1 MLRDLR
7 KLSVPRTIGRRAV
20 LCAAAVGF
28 VRPASAALPVPPG
41 NTLGFRMIRHDSE
54 IGTHRL
60 TFEPNGD
67 TLTVHIAVDA
77 VVTLLSIPIVRYT
90 HRGVETWQGTTLV
103 GLAGETNK
111 NGEHEWVKA
120 SRTNAGL
127 MVQGSQ
133 TRPYIAPEAAI
144 PTSYWNKRM
153 LDGRMISLEDG
164 VLLAPKVAN
173 LRTERIRVASGNV
186 IPANHYSLSG
196 AFAVDLWYDAADSWA
211 AMAMTV
217 ADGSEVRYERLS

>member
-1 MLRDLR
+1 MLHGSR
-7 KLSVPRTIGRRAV
+7 KKMVPQTIGRRAV

-28 VRPASAALPVPPG
+28 VRPATAALPVPPH
-41 NTLGFRMIRHDSE
+41 NALGFRMIRHGDE

-60 TFEPNGD
+60 TFEHGGD

-120 SRTNAGL
+120 GRTSEGL
-127 MVQGSQ
+127 LVQGSQ
-133 TRPYIAPEAAI
+133 SQPYIAPETAI

-164 VLLAPKVAN
+164 VLLAPKVAA
-173 LRTERIRVASGNV
+173 LRTESIRVASGNV
-186 IPANHYSLSG
+186 IPANHYALSG
-196 AFAVDLWYDAADSWA
+196 PFSLDLWYDDAEAWA
-211 AMAMTV
+211 GMAMTV
-217 ADGSEVRYERLS
+217 ADGSEVRYERL

>member
-1 MLRDLR
+1 MSNRTR
-7 KLSVPRTIGRRAV
+7 KVLVPRTIGRRAV
-20 LCAAAVGF
+20 VCAAAVGF
-28 VRPASAALPVPPG
+28 VRPATAALPVPPG
-41 NTLGFRMIRHDSE
+41 NALGFRMIRHGDE

-60 TFEPNGD
+60 TFERRGD

-77 VVTLLSIPIVRYT
+77 VVTLLSIPVARYT

-103 GLAGETNK
+103 AIAGETNK

-120 SRTNAGL
+120 SRTNEGL
-127 MVQGSQ
+127 VVHGSQ
-133 TRPYIAPEAAI
+133 TKPYVAPETAI

-173 LRTERIRVASGNV
+173 LQTESIRVASGNV

-196 AFAVDLWYDAADSWA
+196 AFAVDLWYDTGDSWA

-217 ADGSEVRYERLS
+217 ADGSEVRYERL